1 MITRL
6 CGREGF
12 ALKHSSLIGIP
23 VITCL
28 FYLMMQT
35 ALDAAPPSAIYRIES
50 VATGRLL
57 RIRTGRDNVLYAV
70 DNNRE
75 DFPNDKTTQFTIEAY
90 PDGSYRIRSVATGKL
105 IYTDAKD
112 NLLSTR
118 TNAGDQSA
126 KVTFEPAGTRRYR
139 IKFASNGQFWHEDGL
154 GDRQISTRWGARDE
168 YTVFRLMAANSTP
181 TNPIPAN
188 LLDSSGGMIG
198 GAVAPVTARRPV
210 DANSNIRFPTIIPY
224 VNSDDSLD
232 VAWTSATGE
241 TILSSFSGGQW
252 KNGNHIKISNA
263 LPILA
268 GFTKDSQGNR
278 YLMTG
283 TGEKVVASMNPNARR
298 KNILNI
304 LKLPPGSQSPQLF
317 VDLNQESYYRK
328 WGIYNPLLVSPSDG
342 RFSVR
347 SQLVHGNGVLTASF
361 AHNIP
366 GADGYVHDTMCILA
380 VNTAGQSVF
389 REGGG
394 MHCGDLQTIYD
405 GRDFVQAQA
414 HERGIVLSKLSPGS
428 NGQMSWSDHK
438 LVFKNDHH
446 ELLLGGLVQTP
457 SGYLVV
463 FSHPNFGVNPENGL
477 PVWFVS
483 IPKNFE
489 SLPNWRWPN
498 KTEVYSDEVRSFK
511 LAMPPQNPG
520 RRDSYERPR
529 VAPIGNQRYAVL
541 WEYLINGEY
550 QNTYSIIVDQYGQAL
565 SNVQLI
571 SDSRIHNSNNAFQ
584 FPASGK
590 VGWISG
596 DATSAS
602 LILHTLDQNLN
613 SAKYSLSVQ

>member
-1 MITRL
+1 MITILRDRVWL
-6 CGREGF
+6 VSRR
-12 ALKHSSLIGIP
+12 SSLVWIP
-23 VITCL
+23 VLSCL
-28 FYLMMQT
+28 LCLGMET
-35 ALDAAPPSAIYRIES
+35 ALQAAPPSEIYRIES

-57 RIRTGRDNVLYAV
+57 RIRTDRDNVLYAV

-75 DFPNDKTTQFTIEAY
+75 GFPNDKTTQFSIEAY

-105 IYTDAKD
+105 IYTDPQD

-198 GAVAPVTARRPV
+198 GAVAPVNARRPV
-210 DANSNIRFPTIIPY
+210 DANTNIRFPTIIPY
-224 VNSDDSLD
+224 VNPDDSLD
-232 VAWTSATGE
+232 VAWTTASGGNV
-241 TILSSFSGGQW
+241 LSTFSGPKW
-252 KNGNHIKISNA
+252 KNATHMDIPNA
-263 LPILA
+263 LPLLA
-268 GFTKDSQGNR
+268 GFTKDAEGNR
-278 YLMTG
+278 YLMVG
-283 TGEKVVASMNPNARR
+283 KGEEVVASQKPRLRR

-304 LKLPPGSQSPQLF
+304 LKIPTGTQSVQLF
-317 VDLNQESYYRK
+317 VDLNQEAYYEQ
-328 WGIYNPLLVSPSDG
+328 WGIYNPLKAMPAPQWST
-342 RFSVR
+342 R
-347 SQLVHGNGVLTASF
+347 SQLVYGNGVLTASF

-366 GADGYVHDTMCILA
+366 GADGYVHETGCILA
-380 VNTAGQSVF
+380 VNTAGKSVY
-389 REGGG
+389 RKGGA

-414 HERGIVLSKLSPGS
+414 HERGIVLSKLSPDS

-438 LVFKNDHH
+438 LVFKNEHH

-498 KTEVYSDEVRSFK
+498 KAEVYSNEVRSFK
-511 LAMPPQNPG
+511 LAMPPQNAG

-529 VAPIGNQRYAVL
+529 VAPMGNQRYAVL

-550 QNTYSIIVDQYGQAL
+550 QNTYAIIVDQYGQAL
-565 SNVQLI
+565 GNVQQI

-584 FPASGK
+584 FPSSGK